1 MRKIRKAKQN
11 KLLLLLSVLTMLLIM
26 TACSGRSD
34 ISGETQTA
42 PTTAPETN
50 NVPAESNTET
60 VGAKEEA
67 KNGEGKILIAY
78 FTVPLND
85 GVDTVARASR
95 TKSDD
100 GTYGNVR
107 YLANLIQGYVG
118 GELFSIDTAQKY
130 PMDDMDEM
138 LDFAYKEKA
147 DNDRPELSTHIELSL
162 IHI

>member
-11 KLLLLLSVLTMLLIM
+11 KLLLLLSVLTMLLVM

-67 KNGEGKILIAY
+67 KNGEGKNLY
-78 FTVPLND
+78 
-85 GVDTVARASR
+85 
-95 TKSDD
+95 
-100 GTYGNVR
+100 
-107 YLANLIQGYVG
+107 YLFYSSSQ
-118 GELFSIDTAQKY
+118 
-130 PMDDMDEM
+130 
-138 LDFAYKEKA
+138 
-147 DNDRPELSTHIELSL
+147 
-162 IHI
+162 